1 MQFRTQQNSPQEA
14 ATTASNSS
22 FLCDPS
28 TRTMERRMSAA
39 SSISSNQGLISH
51 DSSNIMKM
59 YNSVIDNHLNGQNRN
74 LNHEAAIQTL
84 AALNV
89 QRQQLLLQ
97 QEMLNN
103 SQRSLIEN
111 QQISIAPTPSS
122 SNQEMMAPTY
132 HQRDTVFQE
141 PQQSQAMQSLSVY
154 NNNGTTPLTSLS
166 YHPPSGLNLPTIN
179 QDHSNVFQTTH
190 TTQPSYENSS
200 INISNSTEIGATIG
214 LDLLKRSSPIKTK
227 KSKRVTVTFNICK
240 VLQVSKSRRKCV
252 WKKFVYKIPPKQL
265 TFLIKKHAM
274 ERMHGLRYREKSVCP
289 GVIETSYE
297 SRSRIGTSRRVPV
310 RFHWKKKVTPYEVA
324 KVIVSNRD
332 YHG

>member
-1 MQFRTQQNSPQEA
+1 MQFRTQHDSPQEA

-22 FLCDPS
+22 LCDPS
-28 TRTMERRMSAA
+28 TMERRMSTT

-51 DSSNIMKM
+51 DSSNIMNM
-59 YNSVIDNHLNGQNRN
+59 YNSVIDNHLNGQNPN

-97 QEMLNN
+97 QELLKNN

-141 PQQSQAMQSLSVY
+141 PQQSQTMQSLSVY

-166 YHPPSGLNLPTIN
+166 YHPASALNLHTIN

-200 INISNSTEIGATIG
+200 VDISNSTEIGATIG

-240 VLQVSKSRRKCV
+240 ILQVSKSRRKCV

-274 ERMHGLRYREKSVCP
+274 ERMHGLRYRERSVCP

-297 SRSRIGTSRRVPV
+297 LRSRIGTSRRVPV